1 MIISINSKRTF
12 LMFFSGSL
20 ILKFSYRLMSIGIEG
35 KKVLAGDSD
44 SVHIDIFSTVLAAFT

>member
-1 MIISINSKRTF
+1 
-12 LMFFSGSL
+12 MFFSGSL